1 MFVHA
6 VKRLTPVVLLA
17 MALSA
22 CATADPAADETDA
35 TTGASG
41 VTSATGSSAA
51 TSSTS
56 SSAATSTTGSSAA
69 TSTTGS
75 SAATSTTGTSAV
87 TSTTGSSAA
96 TSTTGTSAATSTT
109 GASSTT
115 STEVE
120 AETFEVNIENFR
132 FVPASITVRVGDT
145 VRWKLESGTH
155 TTTSSTG
162 VWDSD
167 SMTAGDRFPYTF
179 NQPGTYAYFCEIH
192 PGMQGSVVVQG

>member
-1 MFVHA
+1 S
-6 VKRLTPVVLLA
+6 T
-17 MALSA
+17 
-22 CATADPAADETDA
+22 
-35 TTGASG
+35 
-41 VTSATGSSAA
+41 TGSSAG
-51 TSSTS
+51 
-56 SSAATSTTGSSAA
+56 TSTTGSSAG

-75 SAATSTTGTSAV
+75 SAG
-87 TSTTGSSAA
+87 TSTTGS
-96 TSTTGTSAATSTT
+96 SAATSTT

-155 TTTSSTG
+155 TTTSSTD

-167 SMTAGDRFPYTF
+167 SMTAGDRFSHTF
-179 NQPGTYAYFCEIH
+179 DQPGTYAYFCVFH